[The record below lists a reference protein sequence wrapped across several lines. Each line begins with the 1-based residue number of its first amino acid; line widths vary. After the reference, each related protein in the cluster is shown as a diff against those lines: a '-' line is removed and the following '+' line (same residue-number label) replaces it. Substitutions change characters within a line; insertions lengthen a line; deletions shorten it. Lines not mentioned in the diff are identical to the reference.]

1 MADPLR
7 RDFQKSGDIAAII
20 EKEIAAIEAD
30 RDAPFD
36 GSKISRGNGRSKVLQ
51 VRLNP
56 EELAE
61 LERVADQRGLPTSTV
76 AREAIIRLIRP
87 EVARTAAANRLID
100 DFARYVATLGAFDS
114 ATPG

>member
-1 MADPLR
+1 MTSREVTD
-7 RDFQKSGDIAAII
+7 DIAAII
-20 EKEIAAIEAD
+20 EKEVAAIEAD

-36 GSKISRGNGRSKVLQ
+36 SSTKISRGNGRSKVLQ

-61 LERVADQRGLPTSTV
+61 LERVAAQRGLPISTV

-87 EVARTAAANRLID
+87 EVARTAAGNRLIE

-114 ATPG
+114 ATPE

>member
-1 MADPLR
+1 MTKQEVKD
-7 RDFQKSGDIAAII
+7 DVAAIS
-20 EKEIAAIEAD
+20 EDEVAAIEAG
-30 RDAPFD
+30 REYPLSESA
-36 GSKISRGNGRSKVLQ
+36 KISRGNGRSKVLQ

-61 LERVADQRGLPTSTV
+61 LERVAAQRGLPISTV

-114 ATPG
+114 STAE